1 MRVPEGLR
9 QALVTLPPRRR
20 KVIGC
25 AIRDTPTIVAMSD
38 LEEKVYQELGRL
50 VLDSGPI
57 S

>member
-9 QALVTLPPRRR
+9 QALVSLPPRRR